1 MHTAA
6 EHVKC
11 DRDIYRETIEKWG
24 VDSQLWMAVEE
35 TAELQQSIAHYL
47 RGRCDEDAVAEEI
60 ADVMLMA
67 EEMAYVFG
75 RERVI
80 FWLEKKKE
88 VVTKRLNEAEFRAS
102 KDVMKDMENEQDL
115 HAEGSS

>member
-1 MHTAA
+1 MIPTAA
-6 EHVKC
+6 EHLGC
-11 DRDIYRETIEKWG
+11 DRDIYKETIEKWG
-24 VDSQLWMAVEE
+24 VDSQLWMAMEE
-35 TAELQQSIAHYL
+35 MGELMQKISHYI
-47 RGRCDEDAVAEEI
+47 RARCDEDAVAEEI

-88 VVTKRLNEAEFRAS
+88 VVTRRLDEKEFRPS
-102 KDVMKDMENEQDL
+102 KDVMKDMKDEQDL
-115 HAEGSS
+115 HVETC